1 MVTRL
6 LRPSWRKQFL
16 QFSSRWH
23 KRFFSCNKSST
34 YTTVPCPIVFPA
46 ICCYS
51 HITYRR
57 SVLSFN
63 STNTSSDLRKNHELN
78 ELIGNADIVRFIK
91 SRRIA
96 WLGHVT
102 RMDGIRM
109 PRRILEWKPI
119 GRRIR
124 GRPRKRWIE
133 DVEEDIQTM
142 GIRGWRKLSKEKT
155 EWKKITEKA
164 KTHSGL

>member
-1 MVTRL
+1 VALVRTRTI
-6 LRPSWRKQFL
+6 PVQDENGFWR
-16 QFSSRWH
+16 
-23 KRFFSCNKSST
+23 
-34 YTTVPCPIVFPA
+34 IG
-46 ICCYS
+46 
-51 HITYRR
+51 
-57 SVLSFN
+57 
-63 STNTSSDLRKNHELN
+63 KNHELN

-102 RMDGIRM
+102 RMDGMRR

-124 GRPRKRWIE
+124 GRPRKRRIE

-142 GIRGWRKLSKEKT
+142 EIRGWRKLSKERM

-164 KTHSGL
+164 KTYSGL